1 MARQSL
7 QEWISSELRY
17 ALDDIRQ
24 KVVENPWFG
33 REVTPESV
41 HVPEPEDRDPGTVWG
56 CPAREKD
63 APAAHAPE
71 QTHEHAREGVEHER

>member
-41 HVPEPEDRDPGTVWG
+41 QVLTAEDRDPGSVWG
-56 CPAREKD
+56 GPAHEKD
-63 APAAHAPE
+63 APARHAPE
-71 QTHEHAREGVEHER
+71 NTREAEREGVEHER